1 MKSIPVNRPLI
12 KGNEL
17 NFVSDCIKFGW
28 ISSSGSYVKKFE
40 KEFAKLV
47 SRKYAVSVSS
57 GTAALDIAIKSIN
70 IKKDDEVIVPA
81 FTIISCLHQIVRQGG
96 KPILVDSDPLTWNI
110 DVTKIEKKISKKT
123 KAIVIVHIY
132 GLPVDID
139 PVIKIAKKYN
149 LIIIEDAAEEIGQ
162 FYKKKPIG
170 SYGHISTFSF
180 FANKHITTGEGG
192 MIATNNKSLAQK
204 FSMLKNTCFNPKKQ
218 KFIHDDIGW
227 NYRMTSMQ
235 AAFGLAQ
242 LKNLKLFVKKKRFLG
257 DYYSSK
263 LKNITNIQLPLKETN
278 YAQNIYW
285 VYGIV
290 LKNKNSLAKKY
301 IKILKK
307 EGIECRPFFCPMHLQ
322 PVFKKMNL
330 FKNEKFPVS
339 ENLFERGFYIPSG
352 IGTTKKEMKFVIN
365 KIKKIFNRKSSFK

>member
-1 MKSIPVNRPLI
+1 MKYIPVNRPLI
-12 KGNEL
+12 RGNEL
-17 NFVSDCIKFGW
+17 NFVSDCIKSGW
-28 ISSSGSYVKKFE
+28 ISAEGSYVKKFE
-40 KEFAKLV
+40 KKFAKLV

-70 IKKDDEVIVPA
+70 IKKGDEVIVPA

-96 KPILVDSDPLTWNI
+96 KPVLVDSDPLTWNI
-110 DVTKIEKKISKKT
+110 DVSKIEKKISKKT
-123 KAIVIVHIY
+123 KAIIIVHIY
-132 GLPVDID
+132 GLPVDIY

-149 LIIIEDAAEEIGQ
+149 LIIIEDAAEELGQ
-162 FYKKKPIG
+162 FYKNKPIG
-170 SYGHISTFSF
+170 CYGHISTFSF

-192 MIATNNKSLAQK
+192 MIVTNNRSLAQK
-204 FSMLKNTCFNPKKQ
+204 FSMLKNICFNPKKQ
-218 KFIHDDIGW
+218 RFIHDDIGW
-227 NYRMTSMQ
+227 NYRMTSIQ

-242 LKNLKLFVKKKRFLG
+242 LKNLKLVVKKKRFLG

-263 LKNITNIQLPLKETN
+263 LKNIKNIQLPLKETN
-278 YAQNIYW
+278 YAKNIYW

-290 LKNKNSLAKKY
+290 LKKKNSLAKKY

-307 EGIECRPFFCPMHLQ
+307 EGVECRPFFCPMHLQ

-352 IGTTKKEMKFVIN
+352 TGTTKKEMQFVIN
-365 KIKKIFNRKSSFK
+365 KIKKVFNRKLL

>member
-1 MKSIPVNRPLI
+1 MKIIPVNRPLI
-12 KGNEL
+12 KGNE
-17 NFVSDCIKFGW
+17 IKYVTDTIRSGW
-28 ISSSGSYVKKFE
+28 ISADGMYVKKFE
-40 KEFAKLV
+40 KEFAKVV
-47 SRKYAVSVSS
+47 SRKYAITVSS

-70 IKKDDEVIVPA
+70 IRKGDEVIVPA
-81 FTIISCLHQIVRQGG
+81 FTIISCLHEIVRQGG
-96 KPILVDSDPLTWNI
+96 KPVLVDSDPETWNMK
-110 DVTKIEKKISKKT
+110 VSEVKKAITKKT
-123 KAIVIVHIY
+123 KAIVVVHIY
-132 GLPVDID
+132 GLPVDIG
-139 PVIKIAKKYN
+139 PIIKIAKKN
-149 LIIIEDAAEEIGQ
+149 KIIVIEDAAEQLGQ
-162 FYKKKPIG
+162 YYKNKPIG
-170 SYGHISTFSF
+170 SFGDISAFSF

-192 MIATNNKSLAQK
+192 MIVTNKEYLAKK
-204 FSMLKNTCFNPKKQ
+204 FAILKNTCFNPKKQ

-242 LKNLKLFVKKKRFLG
+242 LENLKLFVKKKRFLG

-301 IKILKK
+301 IEILKK

-322 PVFKKMNL
+322 PVFKRMNL

-339 ENLFERGFYIPSG
+339 ENLFKRGFYIPSG

-365 KIKKIFNRKSSFK
+365 KISKIFNRKL